1 MASNREEMLARYHKL
16 VKEYKGSYKIVLEE
30 LGIFPF
36 YTREFRQSC
45 EDLKEAV
52 RKNDSIEWISGL
64 QRRIRY
70 IRQRMGSIY
79 SNLAFLKED
88 LRAYEHWKRALIKG
102 GLENLIDPEVKEI
115 IINHNDCK
123 FLL

>member
-1 MASNREEMLARYHKL
+1 MVTKREELLAQYDKL
-16 VKEYKGSYKIVLEE
+16 VKEYKVSYKNVLEE

-36 YTREFRQSC
+36 YAREFRQSC
-45 EDLKEAV
+45 EDLKIAV
-52 RKNDSIEWISGL
+52 RKGDSAEWISGL

-88 LRAYEHWKRALIKG
+88 LREYEHWKRALIKG
-102 GLENLIDPEVKEI
+102 GLAHLMDPEVKEI

-123 FLL
+123 ILL